1 VKLPNFISRK
11 HGADASRSGFAA
23 TVVEEAPPDSGG
35 DILINDTPPTE
46 DKPLEEL
53 TTIGHIGR
61 YALKYRIGEGGLG
74 TVYVAL
80 DPLLGRA
87 IAVKTLHVEV
97 PPEQRAAVE
106 ASFLQEARAAA
117 RLNHPHIV
125 TVHDAGSSDE
135 GLYIAMERLKGAD
148 LRQLL
153 HEGWKATPHQ
163 AAQIVRRVA
172 DALAYAHE
180 KGVVHCDIK
189 PANIFMV
196 GRNSPKVLDFG
207 IARVAK
213 GPDGAAEAALAAGSP
228 CYMAPEQLRGEAVD
242 GRSDV
247 YALGSVLYELLTG
260 LRAFQGASLDEIVDA
275 ALNQTPTPVLDIN
288 PEAPR
293 MLAAI
298 AQRAMAK
305 DPAQRFPSARQMSQ
319 ALRMWLSQQPS
330 RSRSRRPR
338 ARPSPLLLF
347 VGGVGVTL
355 SGLAVA
361 WLLWERAPVQPE
373 VAASPVPAAVAPPAS
388 AAASAAE
395 LPASAPIA
403 VAEAASAPEPAASAA
418 AAAATPAEATSPL
431 APLVA
436 AAPAPA
442 PRAST
447 ALSPRERRARETRE
461 RETRAATAPIA
472 APATGQ
478 LLIAISPWGEIEV
491 DGAPAG
497 TSPPLN
503 RLSLPEGSHT
513 ITVRNA
519 DFPPYTT
526 TVRITADQPLTL
538 KHRFGS

>member
-1 VKLPNFISRK
+1 M
-11 HGADASRSGFAA
+11 
-23 TVVEEAPPDSGG
+23 PPDSGG
-35 DILINDTPPTE
+35 DILINDTPPAE

-125 TVHDAGSSDE
+125 TVHDAGSSEE

-153 HEGWKATPHQ
+153 HEGWKPTPHQ

-196 GRNSPKVLDFG
+196 GRSSPKVLDFG

-213 GPDGAAEAALAAGSP
+213 GPDGAAESALAAGSP
-228 CYMAPEQLRGEAVD
+228 CYMAPEQLRGEPVD

-260 LRAFQGASLDEIVDA
+260 QRAFQGASLDEIVDA
-275 ALNQTPTPVLDIN
+275 ALNQPPTPVLDIN
-288 PEAPR
+288 PDAPR

-330 RSRSRRPR
+330 RSKRRTGHR
-338 ARPSPLLLF
+338 RPSPLLLF

-355 SGLAVA
+355 SGLLVT
-361 WLLWERAPVQPE
+361 WLLWERAPVQPPLQAAQPAPAVAAAAS
-373 VAASPVPAAVAPPAS
+373 VAASAPVAPAS
-388 AAASAAE
+388 G
-395 LPASAPIA
+395 
-403 VAEAASAPEPAASAA
+403 VAEAASAPEPAASVAA
-418 AAAATPAEATSPL
+418 AEAVAVPPAAASVAAPTPA
-431 APLVA
+431 VA

-442 PRAST
+442 ARAST

-461 RETRAATAPIA
+461 RETRSAGATAPA
-472 APATGQ
+472 APPATGQ
-478 LLIAISPWGEIEV
+478 LMLAISPWGEIEV

-503 RLSLPEGSHT
+503 RLSLPEGNHT

-526 TVRITADQPLTL
+526 TVKITADQPLTL